1 MDQIR
6 DISGMHLQV
15 IGVDRI
21 ACLMQGVG
29 GIEVGARGK
38 PMDAGSTPLLV
49 AAVDVGLPA
58 P

>member
-1 MDQIR
+1 MIA
-6 DISGMHLQV
+6 
-15 IGVDRI
+15 VDRI
-21 ACLMQGVG
+21 ACLMQGVE

-49 AAVDVGLPA
+49 AAVDVGLLA